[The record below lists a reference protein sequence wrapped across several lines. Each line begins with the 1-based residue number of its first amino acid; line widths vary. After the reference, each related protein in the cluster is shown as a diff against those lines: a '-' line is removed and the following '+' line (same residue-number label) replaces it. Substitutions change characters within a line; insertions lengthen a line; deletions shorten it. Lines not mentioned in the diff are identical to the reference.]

1 MLVSSA
7 TWMGPPYGYG
17 GAARLRS
24 KDYGIA
30 NYDGNAL
37 QLGDVVLRLFIYG
50 IFTYFH
56 DSSYPVLCRRRV
68 RVVA

>member
-24 KDYGIA
+24 RDYGIA

-37 QLGDVVLRLFIYG
+37 QLGDVVFKALYLWNL
-50 IFTYFH
+50 H
-56 DSSYPVLCRRRV
+56 VLSR
-68 RVVA
+68 